1 MTTSDTVWTLCH
13 GRGGPYLDA
22 LCSATRE
29 QLESARERVGS
40 AHDADFPMDA
50 ARRLEQFTA
59 ALLDRDLRDACAAL
73 QAAIEARLEVSPPP
87 SPEAVTQAPALLAAL
102 AATHD
107 ATRDALLAAGDA
119 AAGWIWL
126 AADEVE
132 RLEWTAGPPN
142 PDVARFEELAQLAR
156 GTDPDA

>member
-13 GRGGPYLDA
+13 GRGGSYLDA
-22 LCSATRE
+22 LCCATRE

-50 ARRLEQFTA
+50 ARRLEQFA
-59 ALLDRDLRDACAAL
+59 SALLDRDLRDACAAL
-73 QAAIEARLEVSPPP
+73 QAALEARLEVSPPP
-87 SPEAVTQAPALLAAL
+87 SPEAVARAPALLAAL

-126 AADEVE
+126 APDEVE
-132 RLEWTAGPPN
+132 RLEWIAGPPN
-142 PDVARFEELAQLAR
+142 PDVARFEELAELAK
-156 GTDPDA
+156 GKNPAE